1 MEKRFIKVGQLKI
14 GNYVLIEEEACKIV
28 SMEKSKP
35 GKHGSAKA
43 RIVAMGV
50 FSDSKRNMLEPT
62 AADATIPVIKR
73 GNAQVVAVMGE
84 QLSLMDLESYASF
97 NVQMPKD
104 VPDIKA
110 GDEIEYLQL
119 DEQIRIIRKK

>member
-43 RIVAMGV
+43 RIVAIGV

-97 NVQMPKD
+97 NVSMPKD
-104 VPDIKA
+104 VADIKA
-110 GDEIEYLQL
+110 GDEVEYLQL